1 MRIASWWGCAAWH
14 SACGAL
20 RWGLASD
27 ESRGVSVGVQPHIHD
42 LGAQHRHQRGHQVV
56 FTHELGGHRLWL
68 WRTEADTTRRRAVN
82 GMKGI
87 HPNRGT
93 CTYLRIVRGLHLQ
106 SRLAVGQLHH
116 QTESTLLAGIHV
128 GASGAGGV
136 VVAVGITSVGGS
148 CERHGPGLALA
159 CCVGHTHTRLVAAVY
174 RAVLRW
180 KGSTHSNSRQTM
192 SPPGPAAVQF
202 RTGDEAACDVGI

>member
-1 MRIASWWGCAAWH
+1 MRRVAF
-14 SACGAL
+14 
-20 RWGLASD
+20 GL
-27 ESRGVSVGVQPHIHD
+27 
-42 LGAQHRHQRGHQVV
+42 
-56 FTHELGGHRLWL
+56 
-68 WRTEADTTRRRAVN
+68 RRASLGPGERRIPRRFGGRSAACSRSWSSAPTPAWAPGRVHARIGWPPSVVMVHGSGHNAASSGVN
-82 GMKGI
+82 RMKGI

-128 GASGAGGV
+128 GASGAGRV